1 MGNNMATC
9 GEEAYNITL
18 SKENRLGKGSFASVY
33 KIERKIDKQILAA
46 KIIESA

>member
-1 MGNNMATC
+1 MGNVATC

-33 KIERKIDKQILAA
+33 KIRRKIDKQILAA